1 MISYVFSKGEGNMKL
16 HVCVAAYISDYSFLG
31 TTMMSYPAKR
41 VKMMASLDHAMWFHN
56 TFRADEWMLY
66 EVNSP
71 WAGQCVACDFLR
83 FHFYNS
89 GTYFAFVLMNTCI
102 ILLLFMS
109 ASQIA

>member
-1 MISYVFSKGEGNMKL
+1 MKL

-66 EVNSP
+66 EVESP
-71 WAGQCVACDFLR
+71 WAGQCVAWDILVFLPLQFR
-83 FHFYNS
+83 YI
-89 GTYFAFVLMNTCI
+89 AFLFMNTCM
-102 ILLLFMS
+102 ILLLFRYG
-109 ASQIA
+109 AQIN